1 MTGKTPPSRRLF
13 WLGLLLLLGAGIR
26 LLYLVYPYM
35 DADQAINGLMARH
48 ILLGEFPIFFYGQ
61 EYCGSIEAYLVSTV
75 FFFFG
80 SSRFTLGLTVT
91 LLSLF
96 LIFFIYR
103 LTVLL
108 FDLKTALVAVLLT
121 AVPSY
126 YFVFHSVLAR
136 SAYMESPVLGIL
148 LFISAGRILYA
159 QDRRPAQYLWLGL
172 LSGLGLWTHFLFV
185 FYLAPVGLLLLLNEK
200 AFWRDPKVLGY
211 LSAGLALGGLPLW
224 VYNAIHPLATWV
236 QLQQNPVHEPFV
248 DSLIGFFSVRLP
260 ELVGLSHGPTN
271 QNLIPYFSP
280 IAYGILLAGFIYLL
294 AIRIRSI
301 FQGVGEDRGSGQGLD
316 LLLIFIFSYPLIFSL
331 SGFSANHT
339 TRYLVPLYPALPILW
354 AALFFH
360 FQKRIPSLS
369 WFLLLMVLWGN
380 GYGLYQWCLV
390 FDPVKASKYQ
400 QKQMGDQA
408 LIAFLHK
415 RGLRAVY
422 VTDYWRAVPLTFDAE
437 EKIIFAQPYHD
448 RFPYFTHLVDRSPR
462 PAFLNTGNVE
472 GVFEKTVQAI
482 GGSYK
487 KEGHWLYYDFEPPP
501 FDFIEL
507 STKGWQV
514 QPHGVPAAAS
524 SAFDRDLSTRWNLGS
539 PMKPGEAFQLD
550 LGETVLDLSRV
561 VLFAGSPEG
570 IPRGLRLE
578 LSQDGKSFKT
588 LVDIPDCWISLAWSG
603 PRPFFQMA
611 KGITELVFAPQAG
624 RYLKITQTGTD
635 SQNSW
640 EIAEILVYRGIPR
653 IQKGPPEGVPS
664 LSALRRR
671 LGTLKAE
678 RVMAD
683 PWIQAQIAPD
693 RTEKNEWPAVRL
705 PESVGDRLPPYPF
718 PAFIAGP
725 GQSEALKK
733 DLNEAAPGVYSEE
746 RINGW
751 VLFSGR
757 SDGKGYRK
765 LPRTGWLGSSND
777 NGREAIRAIDGKIKT
792 RWTSGRPQ
800 VPGMSFRV
808 DLGQPEKIA
817 RIRLRLGD
825 SYRDFP
831 RRAEIRF
838 SLDGLRWEKAVPLNN
853 PVYWTGEKLFKD
865 YRSGETDLVFR
876 EAPARFVEI
885 LQTGQDS
892 VYYWSIHELELF
904 TLE

>member
-1 MTGKTPPSRRLF
+1 
-13 WLGLLLLLGAGIR
+13 LLLGAGIR
-26 LLYLVYPYM
+26 LLYLIYPYM

-108 FDLKTALVAVLLT
+108 LDLKTALVAVLLT

-159 QDRRPAQYLWLGL
+159 RDRHPAQYWWLGL

-185 FYLAPVGLLLLLNEK
+185 FYLAPVGLLLLLKEK

-224 VYNAIHPLATWV
+224 VYNAIHPLATWF

-248 DSLIGFFSVRLP
+248 DSLMGFFSVRLP
-260 ELVGLSHGPTN
+260 ELLGLPHSLTN
-271 QNLIPYFSP
+271 QYLIPYFSST
-280 IAYGILLAGFIYLL
+280 AYGILLAGFLYLIV
-294 AIRIRSI
+294 IRIQGI
-301 FQGVGEDRGSGQGLD
+301 FQDARQDRASAQKLD

-339 TRYLVPLYPALPILW
+339 TRYLVPLYPAFPILW
-354 AALFFH
+354 ATLFFH
-360 FQKRIPSLS
+360 FYKRIPPLA
-369 WFLLLMVLWGN
+369 WFLLLMLLWGN

-390 FDPVKASKYQ
+390 FDPVKAGKYQ

-408 LIAFLHK
+408 LIAFLHS
-415 RGLRAVY
+415 RGLREVY
-422 VTDYWRAVPLTFDAE
+422 VIDYWRAVPLTFDAE
-437 EKIIFAQPYHD
+437 EKIIFAQPFHD
-448 RFPYFTHLVDRSPR
+448 RFPFFTRLVDRSLR
-462 PAFLNTGNVE
+462 PAFLNTGNE

-487 KEGHWLYYDFEPPP
+487 KEGRWLYYDFEPPP

-507 STKGWQV
+507 STKGWQA
-514 QPHGVPAAAS
+514 QPDGAPSTAS
-524 SAFDRDLSTRWNLGS
+524 SAFDRDLSTRWNPGN

-550 LGETVLDLSRV
+550 LGETVPDLSRV

-578 LSQDGKSFKT
+578 LSPDGKNFKM
-588 LVDIPDCWISLAWSG
+588 LMDIPDCSISLSWSG
-603 PRPFFQMA
+603 PRPFFRME
-611 KGITELVFAPQAG
+611 KGITELVFTPQAG

-635 SQNSW
+635 AQNSW
-640 EIAEILVYRGIPR
+640 EIAEMLVYRGILR
-653 IQKGPPEGVPS
+653 NQKGPPGGVPS

-683 PWIQAQIAPD
+683 PWILARIAPD
-693 RTEKNEWPAVRL
+693 RMERNEWPAVRL
-705 PESVGDRLPPYPF
+705 PESVGDRLPPYAF
-718 PAFIAGP
+718 PAFIAGR
-725 GQSEALKK
+725 GQSEALEK
-733 DLNEAAPGVYSEE
+733 DLNEAAPGVYLEE
-746 RINGW
+746 RMNDL
-751 VLFSGR
+751 VLFFGR
-757 SDGKGYRK
+757 RDGKGYRK
-765 LPRTGWLGSSND
+765 LPRTGWLGSSNY
-777 NGREAIRAIDGKIKT
+777 NGREADRAIDGKTKT

-800 VPGMSFRV
+800 VPGMSFRL
-808 DLGQPEKIA
+808 DLGKPEKIA

-825 SYRDFP
+825 SFRDFP

-876 EAPARFVEI
+876 ETPARFVEI
-885 LQTGQDS
+885 FQTGQDS
-892 VYYWSIHELELF
+892 VYYWSIHEVELF
-904 TLE
+904 TAE

>member
-1 MTGKTPPSRRLF
+1 MTRITPPSRRLF

-26 LLYLVYPYM
+26 LLYLVHPYM

-61 EYCGSIEAYLVSTV
+61 EYCGSIEAYLASTV

-108 FDLKTALVAVLLT
+108 LDLKTALVAVLLT

-159 QDRRPAQYLWLGL
+159 QDRHPAQYLWLGL

-185 FYLAPVGLLLLLNEK
+185 FYLTPVGLLLLLKEK
-200 AFWRDPKVLGY
+200 AFRRDPKVLGY

-224 VYNAIHPLATWV
+224 VYNAIHPLATWS

-248 DSLIGFFSVRLP
+248 DSLMGFFSIRLP
-260 ELVGLSHGPTN
+260 ELLGLPHSLTN
-271 QNLIPYFSP
+271 PIPYFSS
-280 IAYGILLAGFIYLL
+280 IAYGILLAGFLYLL
-294 AIRIRSI
+294 VIRIQGI
-301 FQGVGEDRGSGQGLD
+301 FQDARRDRASAQKLD
-316 LLLIFIFSYPLIFSL
+316 LLSIFIFSYPLIFSL

-354 AALFFH
+354 ATLFFH
-360 FQKRIPSLS
+360 FYKRIPPLA
-369 WFLLLMVLWGN
+369 WFLLLMLLWGN

-390 FDPVKASKYQ
+390 FDPVKAGKFQ

-408 LIAFLHK
+408 LIAFLHS
-415 RGLRAVY
+415 RGLREVY

-437 EKIIFAQPYHD
+437 EKIIFAQPFHD
-448 RFPYFTHLVDRSPR
+448 RFPFFTRLVDRSLR
-462 PAFLNTGNVE
+462 PAFLNTGNE

-482 GGSYK
+482 GGSHK
-487 KEGHWLYYDFEPPP
+487 KEGRWLYYDFEPPP
-501 FDFIEL
+501 FNFIEL
-507 STKGWQV
+507 STKGWQAR
-514 QPHGVPAAAS
+514 PDSAPSAAS
-524 SAFDRDLSTRWNLGS
+524 SAFDRDLSTRWNPGN

-550 LGETVLDLSRV
+550 LGETIPDLSRV

-578 LSQDGKSFKT
+578 LSQDGENFKM
-588 LVDIPDCWISLAWSG
+588 VMDIPDCSISLAWSG
-603 PRPFFQMA
+603 PRPFFRME
-611 KGITELVFAPQAG
+611 KGITELVFTPQAG
-624 RYLKITQTGTD
+624 RFLKITQTGTD
-635 SQNSW
+635 AQNSW
-640 EIAEILVYRGIPR
+640 EIAEMLVYRGILR
-653 IQKGPPEGVPS
+653 NRKGPPGGVPS

-693 RTEKNEWPAVRL
+693 RTERNEWPAVRL

-718 PAFIAGP
+718 PAFIAGR
-725 GQSEALKK
+725 GQSEALEK
-733 DLNEAAPGVYSEE
+733 DLNEAAPGVYLEE
-746 RINGW
+746 RMNDW
-751 VLFSGR
+751 VLFFGR
-757 SDGKGYRK
+757 RDGKGYRK
-765 LPRTGWLGSSND
+765 LPRTGWLGSSNY
-777 NGREAIRAIDGKIKT
+777 NGREADRAIDGKTKT

-800 VPGMSFRV
+800 VPGMSFRL
-808 DLGQPEKIA
+808 DLGKPEKIA

-825 SYRDFP
+825 SFRDFP
-831 RRAEIRF
+831 RGAEIRF

-876 EAPARFVEI
+876 ETPARFVEI
-885 LQTGQDS
+885 FQTGQDS
-892 VYYWSIHELELF
+892 IYYWSIHEVELF